1 MYYRQTDNLNERV
14 ESKSI
19 LVLMSIY
26 MSSIPLFTAHGP
38 LNVISQ
44 IFFVLAFGGC
54 ALYMVLRG
62 VNFRYDTSLM
72 WFAGFILWCF
82 IGILWSKDR
91 DISVSMII
99 TLIQLF
105 ALFLIMYSYISAY
118 ENIGS
123 FVVALLIAGFIC
135 SLVVIGYYGLGEYI
149 KLMLEGQRL
158 GAPITN
164 VNIIGLYSA
173 TTAIIC
179 FFYGYLKGK
188 RWSYILMVLPLI
200 TAFGSGS
207 RKALVMIALGV
218 LFLIFMKY
226 RESISIKG
234 FFKLLA
240 MLCVIVV
247 IIYWMT
253 TMPIFEGAFERFEQM
268 LGMDGTVRDGSTR
281 VRMRM
286 IQAGWDYF
294 KLHPYTG
301 VGIGNSGYITLEYIG
316 YTTYLHNNFIEILA
330 SVGVF
335 GFLIYYAMYAYLV
348 IELYRVAIRA
358 NDDYATLM
366 LIIIV
371 TQLILS
377 YGAVLYYDKMTYI
390 YAAMAAATV
399 SIGKRKI
406 FEMELEENDKN
417 TEKNQEVIE

>member
-1 MYYRQTDNLNERV
+1 MYYKTNKLNERV

-44 IFFVLAFGGC
+44 LFFVLAFGGC

-62 VNFRYDTSLM
+62 VNFRYDTSLICY
-72 WFAGFILWCF
+72 GSFILWCF
-82 IGILWSKDR
+82 IGLLWSENR
-91 DISVSMII
+91 DDSVSMII

-105 ALFLIMYSYISAY
+105 ALFLIMYSYISTY

-135 SLVVIGYYGLGEYI
+135 SFVVIGYYGLSEYI
-149 KLMLEGQRL
+149 ELMLEGVRL

-164 VNIIGLYSA
+164 VNTIGLYSA
-173 TTAIIC
+173 TTGIIC
-179 FFYGYLKGK
+179 FFYGYVKK
-188 RWSYILMVLPLI
+188 RKWCYALLILPLL

-207 RKALVMIALGV
+207 RKALVMLALGV
-218 LFLIFMKY
+218 IFLIFMKY

-234 FFKLLA
+234 FFKLVA
-240 MLCVIVV
+240 MICVIGI
-247 IIYWMT
+247 IIYWMS
-253 TMPIFEGAFERFEQM
+253 TMPIFQGAFERLEQM
-268 LGMDGTVRDGSTR
+268 LGLKGTMRDGSTR
-281 VRMRM
+281 IRMRM
-286 IQAGWDYF
+286 IDVGWDYF
-294 KLHPYTG
+294 KAHPYTG

-316 YTTYLHNNFIEILA
+316 WRTYFHNNFIEILA
-330 SVGVF
+330 CVGIF

-348 IELYRVAIRA
+348 IGLYQVAVKTG
-358 NDDYATLM
+358 DDYATLM

-377 YGAVLYYDKMTYI
+377 YGFVSYYDKMTYI
-390 YAAMAAATV
+390 YVAMAAATI

-406 FEMELEENDKN
+406 FEMELEENEESPK
-417 TEKNQEVIE
+417 ES